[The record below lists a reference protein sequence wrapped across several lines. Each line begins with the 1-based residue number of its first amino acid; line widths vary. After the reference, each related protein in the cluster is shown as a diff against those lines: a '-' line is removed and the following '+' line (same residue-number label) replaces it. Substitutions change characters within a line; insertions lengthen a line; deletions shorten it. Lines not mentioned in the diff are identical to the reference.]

1 MLVDGNVF
9 LVSGGASGLGAACV
23 RRAHAAGAKVIVADV
38 AEERGRQLAGELGAR
53 TRFIRTDVTDETEAQ
68 AAVRFACSEFGAVH
82 VLVNCAGIAPGER
95 VLGKEGPHRLDSFAR
110 CLNIN
115 LIGSFNMLR
124 LAAAAMAQNSANT
137 GGERGVIISTASI
150 AAFEGQIGQA
160 AYAASKAGIAGMTL
174 PVARE
179 LARFGIRVLAV
190 APGLFLTPLMDGLPP
205 EAQESL
211 TRSTLFPPRL
221 GRPDEFAQLVMHIV
235 ENEMLNGETIRLDGA
250 VRLAPK

>member
-1 MLVDGNVF
+1 MLVDGAVF
-9 LVSGGASGLGAACV
+9 LVSGGASGLGEACV
-23 RRAHAAGAKVIVADV
+23 RRAHASGAKVIAADV
-38 AEERGRQLAGELGAR
+38 AEERGRRLAGELGAR
-53 TRFIRTDVTDETEAQ
+53 ARFIKTDVTNEAEVQ
-68 AAVRFACSEFGAVH
+68 VAVRFACAEFGAVH

-124 LAAAAMAQNSANT
+124 LAAAAMTQNTPNA
-137 GGERGVIISTASI
+137 GGERGVIVSTASI

-160 AYAASKAGIAGMTL
+160 AYSASKAGIAGMTL
-174 PVARE
+174 PIARE
-179 LARFGIRVLAV
+179 LARHGIRVLAV
-190 APGLFLTPLMDGLPP
+190 APGLFLTPLMAGLPP

-221 GRPDEFAQLVMHIV
+221 GRPDEFARLVLHIV

>member
-1 MLVDGNVF
+1 MLVDRAVF
-9 LVSGGASGLGAACV
+9 LVSGGASGLGEACV
-23 RRAHAAGAKVIVADV
+23 RRAHAAGAKVIAADI
-38 AEERGRQLAGELGAR
+38 ALERGRQLAGELGERA
-53 TRFIRTDVTDETEAQ
+53 RFIRTDVTNEAEAQ
-68 AAVRFACSEFGAVH
+68 AAVQFAQTEFGAVH

-124 LAAAAMAQNSANT
+124 LAAAAMAQNPPNAA
-137 GGERGVIISTASI
+137 GERGVIVSTASI

-179 LARFGIRVLAV
+179 LARHGIRVLAV
-190 APGLFLTPLMDGLPP
+190 APGLFLTPLMAGLPQ

-211 TRSTLFPPRL
+211 NRSTLFPPRL